1 MKTPEQLVVVM
12 LTEAFAQVLST
23 VVDDLLVPFSFILH
37 VSSAP
42 AGTTSFISANTNGLN
57 SVSG

>member
-1 MKTPEQLVVVM
+1 M
-12 LTEAFAQVLST
+12 LMEAFAQVLST
-23 VVDDLLVPFSFILH
+23 VADNLLVSFFYILH

-42 AGTTSFISANTNGLN
+42 AGTTSFISANTNGLK